1 MCHLHS
7 SLIPN
12 LGELQQEEQ
21 QLHLVASAEHNVWLQ
36 QVTENRKYLN
46 IDEKHIERYVEAE
59 QRPHDLHGCHGTAV

>member
-21 QLHLVASAEHNVWLQ
+21 QFRLEAPAEHKVWLQ
-36 QVTENRKYLN
+36 QVTEQKIPEYR
-46 IDEKHIERYVEAE
+46 
-59 QRPHDLHGCHGTAV
+59 